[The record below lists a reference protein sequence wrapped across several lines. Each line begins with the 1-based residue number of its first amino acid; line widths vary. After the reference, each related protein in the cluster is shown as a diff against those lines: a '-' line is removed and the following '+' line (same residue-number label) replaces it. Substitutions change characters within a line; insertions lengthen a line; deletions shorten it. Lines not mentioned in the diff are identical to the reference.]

1 MLGGVPTVSQPR
13 PSHVSAAAVTGC
25 VTGRGIFT
33 GGTEVRAT
41 VCLHFVPVFRTD
53 KTPHVH
59 VSCPSGEP
67 LWSPSG
73 ALWSLL
79 QEPRGFSETAAR
91 TVDDLWIQLH

>member
-41 VCLHFVPVFRTD
+41 VCL
-53 KTPHVH
+53 
-59 VSCPSGEP
+59 P
-67 LWSPSG
+67 LCLFSAQTRRPMSMSFAPLESPSG

-79 QEPRGFSETAAR
+79 QEPRGFSDTAAW